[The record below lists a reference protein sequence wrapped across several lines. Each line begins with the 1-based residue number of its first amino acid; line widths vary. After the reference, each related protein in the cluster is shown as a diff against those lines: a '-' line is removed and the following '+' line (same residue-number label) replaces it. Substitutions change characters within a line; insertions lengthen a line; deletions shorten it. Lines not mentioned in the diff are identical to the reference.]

1 MTMTPEEEQQEKT
14 RLAMLAKL
22 SQSPPVP
29 SQQITVL
36 KTPEEIAKENN
47 EADYEYA
54 RKKLKN
60 LADYGEAAI
69 KHFQEVAEETGE
81 PRAFEVLATLL
92 KNTGELVKGVMD
104 NAATKAHIDKTKEP
118 QKVVGDKEGATVTN
132 TTIFVGTTKDL
143 LDRINNEQQ
152 QKVIEGT
159 VKEVE

>member
-1 MTMTPEEEQQEKT
+1 MTEQETPEEI
-14 RLAMLAKL
+14 RAAMLQKLNAPVTPVAAVPPAKL
-22 SQSPPVP
+22 KSA
-29 SQQITVL
+29 
-36 KTPEEIAKENN
+36 EEIAKENYD
-47 EADYEYA
+47 ADYDYA

-69 KHFQEVAEETGE
+69 EHFREVAEETGE

-104 NAATKAHIDKTKEP
+104 NAATKSTIDKKNEP
-118 QKVVGDKEGATVTN
+118 QKVVGDKEPAQVTN

-152 QKVIEGT
+152 QKVIEGE
-159 VKEVE
+159 VKEIK